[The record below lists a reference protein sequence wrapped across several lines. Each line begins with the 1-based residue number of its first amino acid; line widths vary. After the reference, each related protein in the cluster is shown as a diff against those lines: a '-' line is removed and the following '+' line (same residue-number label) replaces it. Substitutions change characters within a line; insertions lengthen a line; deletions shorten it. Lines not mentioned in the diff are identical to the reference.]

1 MPKPSLVPI
10 FCLLIAAVV
19 LIFLMDTACPSHA
32 QPPPDP
38 IPDSLR
44 AGVLK
49 SALDMTTAET
59 AKREAMQAY
68 HRAETKYEGA
78 LHNWMGLI
86 GQANALCEKAG
97 LGPFD
102 MDTAKCKPT
111 AR

>member
-19 LIFLMDTACPSHA
+19 AIFLTDTACPSHA
-32 QPPPDP
+32 QPPDP

-49 SALDMTTAET
+49 SALDMTTAEA
-59 AKREAMQAY
+59 AKREAMQSY

-78 LHNWMGLI
+78 LHNWMGLL
-86 GQANALCEKAG
+86 GQANALCGKAG

-102 MDTAKCKPT
+102 METAKCKV
-111 AR
+111 ARP